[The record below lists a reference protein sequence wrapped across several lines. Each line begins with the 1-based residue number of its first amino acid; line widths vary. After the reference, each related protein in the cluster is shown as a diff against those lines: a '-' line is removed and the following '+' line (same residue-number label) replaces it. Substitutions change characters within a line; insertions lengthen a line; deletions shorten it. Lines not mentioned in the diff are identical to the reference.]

1 MRMSQF
7 LCHVMFQTV
16 EFNITLIHNTN
27 DQLESPGNND
37 LSQRSQPGARISLI
51 RIFVVKQTWKRV
63 GLSAAYR
70 IRSYA
75 PSSRINSP
83 RPSFN
88 LIAFSPARCV
98 RLRGKLRSFCFRASP
113 DTFIMFPRVVR
124 ERGNG
129 ASRAKI

>member
-1 MRMSQF
+1 MKNKCCNFCFILYFKITCYKMARKFRQRQF
-7 LCHVMFQTV
+7 VAT
-16 EFNITLIHNTN
+16 IT
-27 DQLESPGNND
+27 
-37 LSQRSQPGARISLI
+37 AKYVSLT

-83 RPSFN
+83 RPWLN

-98 RLRGKLRSFCFRASP
+98 RLRGKLRSFCFRATP
-113 DTFIMFPRVVR
+113 DTFIMFPRGVCA
-124 ERGNG
+124 NG
-129 ASRAKI
+129 QRASRAKI